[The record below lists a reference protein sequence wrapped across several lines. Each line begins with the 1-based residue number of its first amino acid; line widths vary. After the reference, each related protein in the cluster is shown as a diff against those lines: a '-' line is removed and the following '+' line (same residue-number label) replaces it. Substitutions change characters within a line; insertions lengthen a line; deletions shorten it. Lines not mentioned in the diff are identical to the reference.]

1 MPAFSILSKK
11 DRGGSHGIEIF
22 CFSTFTVSSWQ
33 KKQNMLT
40 GSFQPGFRIDFDSVV
55 QRDKELQP
63 KRDLIRVQI
72 SPVRQFIAAKA
83 MPFLFVDLENVA
95 VVTPE
100 LPATDMES
108 NERIL
113 GVLKEQEKRRTCNT
127 KDVILEIGL
136 H

>member
-1 MPAFSILSKK
+1 MELKYSAFRLSP
-11 DRGGSHGIEIF
+11 S
-22 CFSTFTVSSWQ
+22 V
-33 KKQNMLT
+33 
-40 GSFQPGFRIDFDSVV
+40 PGRRSRTCSGVIAFWIDFDSVV